1 MFKKISF
8 RLAVLVAATLSCA
21 VFFGCSDN
29 KEESGSN
36 NSKES
41 GSNNSTEQ
49 TAPKKEEKKE
59 DPKEVT
65 SKITKDYF
73 KNIFQG
79 NLEKIKP
86 IATEKGYSFA
96 EQMVQSMW
104 GIKLDVI
111 VSITDFSIDGDKAV
125 VEAIIKGGQKDM
137 VAIVPVIK
145 GKDGKWLVDLYPP
158 QGNISV
164 VGK

>member
-36 NSKES
+36 NS
-41 GSNNSTEQ
+41 TEK
-49 TAPKKEEKKE
+49 TAPKKEEKKKEEKKE

-111 VSITDFSIDGDKAV
+111 VSITDCSIDGDKAV